1 MQGDE
6 YFMRMALSEA
16 ESALELGEVPVGA
29 VITMEGRVLAKT
41 HNSPIL
47 MNDPT
52 AHAEMLA
59 IREAADRTENYRL
72 NGATLYVTIEPCP
85 MCAGAIVHAR
95 IARLVFGAT
104 DLKGGALSLYDML
117 RDRKLNHTVE
127 ITGGVLQEK
136 CGEILSRFFRKK
148 RI

>member
-6 YFMRMALSEA
+6 YYMRMALSEA

>member
-1 MQGDE
+1 
-6 YFMRMALSEA
+6 MRMALSEA

-127 ITGGVLQEK
+127 ITGG
-136 CGEILSRFFRKK
+136 EIGRAHV
-148 RI
+148 

>member
-1 MQGDE
+1 
-6 YFMRMALSEA
+6 MRMALSEA